1 MGKKKIKKNTCS
13 ICNEL
18 LSEIDNELN
27 YKYWSNPKILIC
39 TSCLKKKDDKLSKK
53 VSMILSS
60 DLDIYDY

>member
-1 MGKKKIKKNTCS
+1 MGKKNMKKNICS

-27 YKYWSNPKILIC
+27 YKYRSYPKILIC
-39 TSCLKKKDDKLSKK
+39 TSCLKKKEDKLSKK
-53 VSMILSS
+53 ISKILSS